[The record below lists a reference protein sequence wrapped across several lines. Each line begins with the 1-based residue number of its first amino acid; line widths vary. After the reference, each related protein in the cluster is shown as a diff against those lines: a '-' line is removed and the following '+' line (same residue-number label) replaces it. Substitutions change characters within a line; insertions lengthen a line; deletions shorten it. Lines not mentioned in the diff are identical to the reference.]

1 MKENQEL
8 NHLLQRDLLEEVEND
23 YEDKLSNTISDEN
36 NKIFDEP
43 SSDDEGISIKNL
55 ETVRYLI

>member
-8 NHLLQRDLLEEVEND
+8 KIYCQEI
-23 YEDKLSNTISDEN
+23 YQKKLKKIVKINYQISN

-43 SSDDEGISIKNL
+43 SWNDKGISIKNL
-55 ETVRYLI
+55 ETVRY